1 MIAGLELDVLVK
13 NAHVASHLKEI
24 LLFVGNTTMNL
35 VTVANHRAESS
46 FFLHA
51 PAGSFEA
58 CRAPPMGLRI
68 DYKALESAGWE
79 AGEGVVIREAHAPF
93 VARALRLMAAS
104 REHRIR
110 LFHSVS

>member
-1 MIAGLELDVLVK
+1 MIAGLQLYVLVK
-13 NAHVASHLKEI
+13 DAHVASHLKEI

-35 VTVANHRAESS
+35 VTVGNHKAKSS

-51 PAGSFEA
+51 PAGSFVA
-58 CRAPPMGLRI
+58 CRVPPMGLRI

-93 VARALRLMAAS
+93 VARALRLMAA
-104 REHRIR
+104 RCKPRTPHPLI
-110 LFHSVS
+110 